1 MDGNTSAKHMA
12 NAAHVDHH
20 VFPSMYMIAPS
31 DVDIFRHDVHL
42 HLGERD
48 SSQVDKAVDC
58 TDNWKAANSTD
69 EDTVRVFEQTGIFI
83 SACRHGIVQAVVEM
97 QQSGEL

>member
-12 NAAHVDHH
+12 NAAHADHC

-31 DVDIFRHDVHL
+31 DVDIFRHDIRL
-42 HLGERD
+42 RLGERD

-69 EDTVRVFEQTGIFI
+69 EDTVHVFEQTGIFI
-83 SACRHGIVQAVVEM
+83 SACRHGIVQTVVEM
-97 QQSGEL
+97 RRSGEL